1 MKTKEAKPVST
12 AQIKKIHVLLNQKGL
27 IGQKET
33 MVNSV
38 SEGRTQSTKEL
49 TFNEARELIIFLSEK
64 GDESENRRKIFEA
77 VWGIAWKMGIIYGD
91 TEEDYQ
97 MNRAK
102 LNLFCRQR
110 GSVKKNIPEM
120 NLFELK
126 KIHRQFE
133 AMYKKYEAKKNIEKA
148 KEK

>member
-1 MKTKEAKPVST
+1 MNTKEIKSVST
-12 AQIKKIHVLLNQKGL
+12 AQIRKIHVLLNQKGL

-38 SEGRTQSTKEL
+38 SRGRTQSTKEL
-49 TFNEARELIIFLSEK
+49 TFDEARELIIFLSEK
-64 GDESENRRKIFEA
+64 GDESENKRKIFKA
-77 VWGIAWKMGIIYGD
+77 VWKLDRKMGIIYGNTD
-91 TEEDYQ
+91 EDYQ

-102 LNLFCRQR
+102 LNMFCRQR

-120 NLFELK
+120 NLIELR

-133 AMYKKYEAKKNIEKA
+133 AMYKKYEAKNIEKT